1 MGDFILSFQPQAQR
15 RTRASAEFL
24 KFYPDMTVEQFEDA
38 ELSVVSSS
46 ADDLSLWGGYAAGDG
61 SVQVWLAGRIA
72 MDPAEWE
79 SAKLVAGGG
88 GLAGK
93 AIWKRYVA
101 GGAKAVADLSGNFV
115 IVVYDKSR
123 SMVHL
128 VTDRWG
134 LVPAFRLVDGLDGLA
149 YSSHPDALADAVGDS
164 KNWDMTSFAE
174 FVLTARLTA
183 PNSYYKRIKA
193 MPIASIT
200 TLRRV
205 APGKWV
211 PETVGYV
218 EYRSKPE
225 PEGRLEDLADEFA
238 AAFRTAVSRRTFPM
252 LGRSVIGLSGGLD
265 SRTILCASE
274 HRSSVLAFSCFDTE
288 NNEFQVAQSIAKAAG
303 VQFLPFQR
311 SMDYYGDSAAM
322 GAKISGGMGC
332 IASNHFLGFR
342 DRLKELGTSN
352 LITGCYCDYIFKGLA
367 LNKRVNP
374 LTTGE
379 SLGEF
384 AMAYYAGHSTAD
396 TELARGVLGRLDAL
410 FPEELR
416 KYDTDERVFEV
427 ERRRM
432 LPLSYEED
440 NAERVIPQ
448 RVMGWY
454 VPIAD
459 NGLLD
464 VYFRM
469 SCAMR
474 MDRRLFGRMVQRVCG
489 DVIANIPD
497 ANTGVA
503 VSASL
508 WREALA
514 SHWRKVGRVMKK
526 LRPTQSTSGSW
537 LNWGYYAS
545 HSPKVKALW
554 ERPNPEAFEVF
565 RAILGKERFSMDI
578 SSYRGSDVYVFLQL
592 FTLKLWFDSRP

>member
-1 MGDFILSFQPQAQR
+1 MGDFILNFQPNER

-24 KFYPDMTVEQFEDA
+24 KFYSDMSVDRHEDA
-38 ELSVVSSS
+38 ELSVVATSS
-46 ADDLSLWGGYAAGDG
+46 DDLSIWGGYSSGDG
-61 SVQVWLAGRIA
+61 GVKIWLTGRVG
-72 MDPAEWE
+72 MDASEWE
-79 SAKLVAGGG
+79 SAKSVIGGG

-93 AIWKRYVA
+93 AIWKRFSA
-101 GGAKAVADLSGNFV
+101 GGISAVAELSGNFV
-115 IVVYDKSR
+115 IVVYEVTKGL
-123 SMVHL
+123 VHL

-134 LVPAFRLVDGLDGLA
+134 LVPAFRFVDGSRVVA
-149 YSSHPDALADAVGDS
+149 YSSHPDALADAVGES
-164 KNWDMTSFAE
+164 KNWDKTSFAE
-174 FVLTARLTA
+174 FVLTGRLTA
-183 PNSYYKRIKA
+183 PNSYYARIKSL
-193 MPIASIT
+193 PIASIT

-205 APGKWV
+205 EPGKWISEV
-211 PETVGYV
+211 REYVDFRSRPES
-218 EYRSKPE
+218 ENHL
-225 PEGRLEDLADEFA
+225 EGLAEDFA
-238 AAFRTAVSRRTFPM
+238 RAFRVAVSRRTNPLF
-252 LGRSVIGLSGGLD
+252 GRSVIGLSGGLD

-274 HRSSVLAFSCFDTE
+274 HRSSVLAFSCYDTE

-303 VQFLPFQR
+303 VEFMPFQR

-342 DRLKELGTSN
+342 DRLKDLGTSN

-374 LTTGE
+374 ITTGE
-379 SLGEF
+379 SLGDFE
-384 AMAYYAGHSTAD
+384 MAYYAGHANAGTD
-396 TELARGVLGRLDAL
+396 LAKGVWKRLDEL
-410 FPEELR
+410 FPEDLR
-416 KYDTDERVFEV
+416 RYDTDERVFEV

-489 DVIANIPD
+489 DTISNIPD
-497 ANTGVA
+497 ANTGVP

-514 SHWRKVGRVMKK
+514 SHWRKVGKVMKK

-545 HSPKVKALW
+545 HSPKVRALW

-565 RAILGKERFSMDI
+565 REVLGKDRFSMDI
-578 SSYRGSDVYVFLQL
+578 SAYRGSDVYVFLQL
-592 FTLKLWFDSRP
+592 FTLKLWFDSRS